1 MQIEHSDLPD
11 SEAEDPRQEYRDY
24 CIGGVLALLLTG
36 AAFGIVASGWLTTP
50 TCLIV
55 ITILGAIQV
64 IVHFRY
70 FLHIDLHR
78 SHRDELQ
85 LILFTGL
92 ILLLM
97 AGGTIW
103 ILWNL
108 HLRMQ

>member
-1 MQIEHSDLPD
+1 MNHSDLPD
-11 SEAEDPRQEYRDY
+11 SEAENPRQEYRDY
-24 CIGGVLALLLTG
+24 CIGGVLALLLTL
-36 AAFGIVASGWLTTP
+36 AAFGLVASDWLAPP

-55 ITILGAIQV
+55 ITVLAAVQIV
-64 IVHFRY
+64 VHFRC
-70 FLHIDLHR
+70 FLHIDLRR

-92 ILLLM
+92 ILFLM